1 MKPSG
6 SREQR
11 QHGAKSMEHRAKAE
25 ASKGHG
31 AKGFKLYALSSM
43 RYAQQPLCA
52 LCSLLRS

>member
-1 MKPSG
+1 
-6 SREQR
+6 
-11 QHGAKSMEHRAKAE
+11 MEHRAKAE